1 MRGINKGQ
9 TVHIMIIPEVKDLI
23 IRELGRGKA
32 GQKDFSHWKL
42 AAENAA
48 DKVAVRHVLCDISAW
63 LVVNS
68 MRSERVQF
76 NQLCIQN
83 VANVY
88 RKGAFGHLLSG
99 HTLLKISHDYD
110 RIAASE
116 SGGVKTLLD
125 SLQVFCEPI
134 DFALE
139 ECVPDIVQFSES
151 IRNRVAQHS
160 SFVKPEDSAIIDRV
174 ISWITAGTNKQQ
186 KPLTGDSSSRLSS
199 PASSPRLLSPDVY
212 LYDEMD
218 RLLGAEMVQE
228 QEQEQE
234 QEKEQEQEQEIEIEK
249 YVDLAYSREHE
260 EPTPW
265 LFNTLKTSL
274 STRLPQFYPA
284 SEFKL
289 YKRKPLYFPEYCMVS
304 NNYFDCRWSG
314 ARRIK
319 NVVIVLDWAPDL
331 AVLEPVHRA
340 LDLLSD
346 SQRQGL
352 DAAFDMLDLD
362 NRGSYSVPQLQ
373 QLLRSALHLNLSESE
388 AAAIAEEC
396 NVWDKANSEGMD
408 IDQSVLDATKVRAS
422 CGAVKHLLL
431 SGRYSQVQRG
441 RCFVCLSLAEAETI
455 RCIMHRRIGEQLI
468 AGSTASI
475 ALRCVPTGF
484 TVIDESGTAVRG
496 SDSQSSSV
504 AVLSRTNEYSPLHCP
519 YMTDSALESFRFL
532 NCELFF
538 SERSL
543 NILLRALH
551 GTGRR
556 DRRLFFKNIIGCRRR
571 LAKKWNEYSVAK
583 LFTLSDY
590 FGQLKQRAT
599 SVCLR
604 EAIQERGMLLYD
616 AFNKFNYAKNGL
628 LSPAEVWGTFQYLGV
643 EMTAMDILD
652 FVNAADMD
660 RDGNIS
666 YRELVDIL
674 SDPDKQGVN
683 DEEDSFVSGS
693 VGLTSS
699 LGLNASQSS
708 SSLSRSAGDTT
719 DSTEDIA
726 MPSKPVPMRRQVSL
740 NPVLPRGEDELT
752 ALKKYLMDQ
761 EEAAERAE
769 AQSEG
774 IEEQR
779 IRAELEVRPMQI
791 PLYP

>member
-9 TVHIMIIPEVKDLI
+9 TIHIMIIPEVKDLI
-23 IRELGRGKA
+23 IRELSRGKA
-32 GQKDFSHWKL
+32 VLQDFSWWG
-42 AAENAA
+42 AAIKNDGTCNNA
-48 DKVAVRHVLCDISAW
+48 VQRVLCDVSAW

-88 RKGAFGHLLSG
+88 RKGAFSHLLSG
-99 HTLLKISHDYD
+99 HTLLKISHDYQ
-110 RIAASE
+110 RIAATE

-139 ECVPDIVQFSES
+139 ECVRDAIQFSES
-151 IRNRVAQHS
+151 IRSRVGMNQQFIKS
-160 SFVKPEDSAIIDRV
+160 EDKEVVERV
-174 ISWITAGTNKQQ
+174 ISWITAGTNRHQQ
-186 KPLTGDSSSRLSS
+186 ADGTSHS
-199 PASSPRLLSPDVY
+199 PNSSPRLLSPEIY
-212 LYDEMD
+212 LYDEQD

-265 LFNTLKTSL
+265 MFNTLKTPL
-274 STRLPQFYPA
+274 STVLPQFYPA

-289 YKRKPLYFPEYCMVS
+289 YKRRPLYFPEYCLVS

-319 NVVIVLDWAPDL
+319 NVVVVLDWVPDSAEL
-331 AVLEPVHRA
+331 HSVKRV
-340 LDLLSD
+340 LDLLSE
-346 SQRQGL
+346 SQRQAL
-352 DAAFDMLDLD
+352 DAAFDLLDLD
-362 NRGSYSVPQLQ
+362 HQGSYSLPQLQ
-373 QLLRSALHLNLSESE
+373 QLLRSAMHLNLSDAE
-388 AAAIAEEC
+388 AAVLMDEC
-396 NVWDKANSEGMD
+396 VDWDKTQSEYMD
-408 IDQSVLDATKVRAS
+408 VTEGRAARAS
-422 CGAVKHLLL
+422 TGAVRHLLL

-441 RCFVCLSLAEAETI
+441 RSFVCLSLAEAETI
-455 RCIMHRRIGEQLI
+455 RCIMHRRIGGQLI
-468 AGSTASI
+468 SGSTTNI

-484 TVIDESGTAVRG
+484 TVLDESAPTSFNCAEG
-496 SDSQSSSV
+496 SHALLAPRNQ
-504 AVLSRTNEYSPLHCP
+504 EQSPLYSP
-519 YMTDSALESFRFL
+519 YMTNSTLECFRFL

-543 NILLRALH
+543 NILLHALH
-551 GTGRR
+551 GTSKR
-556 DRRLFFKNIIGCRRR
+556 DRRLFFKNIIACRRR

-604 EAIQERGMLLYD
+604 EEIQSRGMLLYD
-616 AFNKFNYAKNGL
+616 AFNKFNFAKNGL
-628 LSPAEVWGTFQYLGV
+628 LSPAEMWGAFHYLDV
-643 EMTAMDILD
+643 EMSAMDILD

-666 YRELVDIL
+666 YKELVDIL
-674 SDPDKQGVN
+674 SDPDKQGVD
-683 DEEDSFVSGS
+683 DEEDSFVSGT
-693 VGLTSS
+693 VGPSS
-699 LGLNASQSS
+699 NLGVPTNPSSNSLPGTARTAS
-708 SSLSRSAGDTT
+708 DTV
-719 DSTEDIA
+719 DEDVVPS
-726 MPSKPVPMRRQVSL
+726 MPIGMKRQVSL
-740 NPVLPRGEDELT
+740 NPVAPRGEEEL
-752 ALKKYLMDQ
+752 AILKKTLLDQ

-769 AQSEG
+769 AESEI
-774 IEEQR
+774 IEERR
-779 IRAELEVRPMQI
+779 IKDELEVSRY
-791 PLYP
+791 LKLATLD